1 MRNLTTSMRL
11 IEDEAEI
18 KLKDLHDAM
27 LNKNS
32 EFEIMTKQI

>member
-1 MRNLTTSMRL
+1 MESMKDEEVRNLTTSMRL
-11 IEDEAEI
+11 IENEAEI

-32 EFEIMTKQI
+32 